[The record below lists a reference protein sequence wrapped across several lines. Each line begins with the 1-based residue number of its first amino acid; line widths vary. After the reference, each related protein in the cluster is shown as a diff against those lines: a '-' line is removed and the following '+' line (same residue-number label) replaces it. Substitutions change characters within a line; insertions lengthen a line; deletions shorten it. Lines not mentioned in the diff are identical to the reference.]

1 MTRAS
6 VTFLLTP
13 LVLGATG
20 RIGRALRYR
29 WGPEAALWQA
39 RRAQSGAHWHVFD
52 PLAQPEALAQA
63 AQAAGQILCLAG
75 TVPARGDDLALNTHL
90 AEAAVRAG
98 AAAGVRVVL
107 ISSAAV

>member
-52 PLAQPEALAQA
+52 PLAQPGDQLEIVADPTFIEA
-63 AQAAGQILCLAG
+63 GSP
-75 TVPARGDDLALNTHL
+75 V
-90 AEAAVRAG
+90 
-98 AAAGVRVVL
+98 
-107 ISSAAV
+107 